1 MQQPRQAGESKRPWG
16 KIVAVLAACMVTLI
30 GVAANLAPETIFVR
44 ALGAALLLGSAAS
57 VASYLVER
65 FLYSR

>member
-1 MQQPRQAGESKRPWG
+1 
-16 KIVAVLAACMVTLI
+16 MVTPI
-30 GVAANLAPETIFVR
+30 SVAATLATETIFVR